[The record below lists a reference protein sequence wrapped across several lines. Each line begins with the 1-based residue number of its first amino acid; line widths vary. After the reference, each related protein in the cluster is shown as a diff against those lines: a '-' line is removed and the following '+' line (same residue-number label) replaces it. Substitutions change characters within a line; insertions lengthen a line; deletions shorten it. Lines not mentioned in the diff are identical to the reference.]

1 MNEMAHEKKLL
12 KKIDVLLV
20 IFLLLLP
27 GIRGY
32 SDWHFYEYALFIV
45 LPLLGLF
52 FQRVD
57 VKKIY

>member
-32 SDWHFYEYALFIV
+32 SDWHFYEYVLFIV

-52 FQRVD
+52 FQRVN